1 MPDSTL
7 PAAGDEGTVNKQKMR
22 KLEME
27 WGRLPR
33 SERERLLTE
42 LTRSMS
48 PSQRET
54 VENYFRRLNE
64 SR

>member
-1 MPDSTL
+1 
-7 PAAGDEGTVNKQKMR
+7 MR